1 MILRSIIDEQEKPVG
16 MRSVAELLANPVYDT
31 LVKIHEDVSMLGELL
46 CPCFELT
53 SGGQKV
59 QVL

>member
-1 MILRSIIDEQEKPVG
+1 MNREKPVG